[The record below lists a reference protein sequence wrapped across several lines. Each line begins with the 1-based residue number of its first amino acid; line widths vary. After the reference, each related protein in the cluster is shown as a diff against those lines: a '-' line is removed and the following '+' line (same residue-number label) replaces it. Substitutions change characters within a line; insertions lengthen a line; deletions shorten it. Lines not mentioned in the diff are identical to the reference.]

1 MYEAQTRGIHVRAT
15 PHYLAQRSDPKKGR
29 YFWAY
34 TIEIENRSTD
44 TVQLL
49 TRYWH
54 ITDAQGNIEEVR
66 GPGVVGETPVI
77 RPGDS
82 YAYTSGCP
90 LPTPSGIMSGHY
102 GMTTSSGETFDIEIP
117 AFSLD
122 CPDSQRTL
130 N

>member
-1 MYEAQTRGIHVRAT
+1 MYEAQTRGILVRVT
-15 PHYLAQRSDPKKGR
+15 PHYLEQRSDPQSGR

-34 TIEIENRSTD
+34 TVEIENRSTD
-44 TVQLL
+44 TIQLL

-54 ITDAQGNIEEVR
+54 IADAHGNVEEVR

-77 RPGDS
+77 RAGDS

-102 GMTTSSGETFDIEIP
+102 GMTTPSGETFDIEIP

-122 CPDSQRTL
+122 CPDLQRTL